1 MDSILTSIKKMLGIA
16 EEYEHFDMDLIIH
29 INSALSILTQLGV
42 GPSRGF
48 SIQDKTATWDDFIP
62 EGANLETIKSY
73 VYLKV
78 RLLFDPPANSS
89 VIESTNRLLSELE
102 FRINVE
108 VDPSMNGEE
117 EIQNGQS

>member
-62 EGANLETIKSY
+62 EGANLETVKSY

-108 VDPSMNGEE
+108 VDPSTNGEE
-117 EIQNGQS
+117 EIQNG

>member
-48 SIQDKTATWDDFIP
+48 SIKDKYATWEDFIP
-62 EGANLETIKSY
+62 AGANLETVKSY

-108 VDPSMNGEE
+108 VDPSTNGEE
-117 EIQNGQS
+117 EIQNGE